1 MSTLAQFFATR
12 PTADEFNP
20 YYAQYVE
27 LVPPGNLLNQLTQQ
41 LATTTQLLASL
52 TPEQAAYRP
61 KPDDWN
67 ISQVLGHLA
76 DSERVFAYRALV
88 FARNDATDL
97 PGFDQDLFVANGNF
111 ATLPLAELLSA
122 FAAVRQATLA
132 LFRTLDETAWLRSG
146 TANGNP
152 VSVRALGHIIAGH
165 ELHHVADFRQRYRI

>member
-1 MSTLAQFFATR
+1 MSRPRQFFATR
-12 PTADEFNP
+12 PAADEFNP
-20 YYAQYVE
+20 YYAQYVDR
-27 LVPPGNLLNQLTQQ
+27 VPDGNLIDQLTHQ
-41 LATTTQLLASL
+41 LATTTQLLAPL
-52 TPEQAAYRP
+52 PPEQAAYRP

-111 ATLPLAELLSA
+111 ATLPLTELLSA

-132 LFRTLDETAWLRSG
+132 LFRTLEEAAWLRSG

-152 VSVRALGHIIAGH
+152 VSVRALGYIIAGH
-165 ELHHVADFRQRYRI
+165 ELHHVADFRQRYGV